1 MWFVCEHLWHTT
13 CLVRLALVEF
23 WRELNRVSFLKPN
36 YRTVDK
42 IIPMKEI
49 ISTVFSQNKAIG
61 LITIVVCAYISNIA
75 IHVTH
80 ILSHLDLS
88 GTGLLRH
95 TISVVYS
102 RNQSL

>member
-1 MWFVCEHLWHTT
+1 
-13 CLVRLALVEF
+13 
-23 WRELNRVSFLKPN
+23 
-36 YRTVDK
+36 
-42 IIPMKEI
+42 MKEI